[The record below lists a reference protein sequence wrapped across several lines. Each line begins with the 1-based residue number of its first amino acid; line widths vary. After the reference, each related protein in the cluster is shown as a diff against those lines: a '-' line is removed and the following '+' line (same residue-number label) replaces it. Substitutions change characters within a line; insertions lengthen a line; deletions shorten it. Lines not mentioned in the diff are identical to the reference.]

1 MVVHTN
7 LETFVGFVTDI
18 FWLSKVQCFS
28 PPRRLDGDGGG
39 GEGLLAVVLHVV
51 CYLKLARRFVSLGQ
65 GQDLHGQSTMPGPF
79 GQGDMS
85 PGTP

>member
-1 MVVHTN
+1 M
-7 LETFVGFVTDI
+7 LF
-18 FWLSKVQCFS
+18 
-28 PPRRLDGDGGG
+28 PPRRLDGYGGGGGGGGGG
-39 GEGLLAVVLHVV
+39 GERGLLAVVLHVV

-85 PGTP
+85 PETP